1 MAALTE
7 NLSGYVLK
15 NELLHF
21 VAKPFKKKLLIYLGL
36 WWCPSD
42 LCLKITVGFGTC
54 LPHCH
59 ISSCH
64 RLTFA
69 RMDNFSSSFLNF
81 QRHPLQASRYIITS
95 TMMLSVKAMSF
106 YDIALFV
113 SRKWKQLL
121 MPLSPP
127 PSSQTAWLMSTAGT
141 PAPLGCCCDVLRFLL
156 HLPHPY
162 SDSYQA

>member
-59 ISSCH
+59 SSSCH

-69 RMDNFSSSFLNF
+69 RMDNFSSYFLNF

-106 YDIALFV
+106 YDIVLFV

-127 PSSQTAWLMSTAGT
+127 PSSQTAWLMSTAST
-141 PAPLGCCCDVLRFLL
+141 PAPLGCCYDVLRFLL